1 MTISSTAD
9 FESLQTLIEQEGV
22 DAALELLEKIFRRD
36 KKYHELFEVLK
47 MKLRH
52 KLGVPLLDSDLGNQW
67 DRGDPSDAQQR
78 EQYED
83 GLVEACRDVGLAL
96 LGAGQ
101 IREAWMYLRPVS
113 DQSELVRHLAKAPVN
128 DDNRDEVIE
137 VALHEGIDVARG
149 YRLVLDHYGTCNAI
163 TTFQNFSHGPNARDV
178 QKPAAML
185 VEHVYSELLQSVRS
199 HIEREEG
206 TLPAEENLSRLI
218 RDRVWLFGELSYHL
232 DPSHLSSTVQSA
244 RYLQDPRYLRFAV
257 EMAEYGE
264 KLHEQFQYPGE
275 EPFVELY
282 PSHRLYFQALLGEN
296 QEGAVNYFRD
306 RARNLDAY
314 QQGSQAAEVYIDLLA
329 RISRP
334 AEAITAT
341 IELIPD
347 NVHTTGLAPDL
358 LELAQRSGKYE
369 QVLDVYRRRENLLGF
384 ASGLLQSA
392 TQEKSN

>member
-1 MTISSTAD
+1 
-9 FESLQTLIEQEGV
+9 
-22 DAALELLEKIFRRD
+22 
-36 KKYHELFEVLK
+36 
-47 MKLRH
+47 
-52 KLGVPLLDSDLGNQW
+52 
-67 DRGDPSDAQQR
+67 
-78 EQYED
+78 
-83 GLVEACRDVGLAL
+83 
-96 LGAGQ
+96 
-101 IREAWMYLRPVS
+101 
-113 DQSELVRHLAKAPVN
+113 
-128 DDNRDEVIE
+128 
-137 VALHEGIDVARG
+137 
-149 YRLVLDHYGTCNAI
+149 
-163 TTFQNFSHGPNARDV
+163 
-178 QKPAAML
+178 ML
-185 VEHVYSELLQSVRS
+185 VEHVYSEVLQSVRS

-206 TLPAEENLSRLI
+206 TLPVEENLSRLI
-218 RDRVWLFGELSYHL
+218 ADRVWLFGEFSYHL
-232 DPSHLSSTVQSA
+232 DPSHLSSTVQAA

-392 TQEKSN
+392 TQEK